1 MTYSEPGMVKAG
13 GIAGAE
19 NHLRDMAP
27 NGSDSLSVS
36 GHGSSPLQ
44 EPRMMVR

>member
-1 MTYSEPGMVKAG
+1 MTDSEPGMVKAG
-13 GIAGAE
+13 GIAGTE

-27 NGSDSLSVS
+27 NGRQLSVS